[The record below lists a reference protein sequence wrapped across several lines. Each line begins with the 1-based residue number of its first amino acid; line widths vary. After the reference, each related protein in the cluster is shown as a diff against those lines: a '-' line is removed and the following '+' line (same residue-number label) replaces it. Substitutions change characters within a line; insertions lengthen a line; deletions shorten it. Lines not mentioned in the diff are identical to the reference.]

1 MTDLLIL
8 TGTGLRF
15 TVPGL
20 GAYGQEI
27 DGRRHWDN
35 FADAVK
41 AAQSTIR
48 RIDYPGL
55 VPERHDYTRACID
68 VRVNATAG
76 DYPILRFEVF
86 RDRVVVVP
94 HGQGGLTDEQKAEAL
109 GKTLSFLRIV

>member
-35 FADAVK
+35 FTDAVK

-48 RIDYPGL
+48 RIDYAG
-55 VPERHDYTRACID
+55 HHGYTRACID

-94 HGQGGLTDEQKAEAL
+94 HGQGGLTDEQKTEAL
-109 GKTLSFLRIV
+109 GKTLSFLRIVSP